1 MKKQKILQKP
11 VETHSESDFLKVVCD
26 DNGDNDDN
34 RPRTAHLHRVM
45 SLRTLALRKR
55 TFVIRD

>member
-11 VETHSESDFLKVVCD
+11 VETHSEYEFLKVVCD
-26 DNGDNDDN
+26 DNGDNDD
-34 RPRTAHLHRVM
+34 M
-45 SLRTLALRKR
+45 LALRKR